1 MTLNQSIRE
10 LIKSW
15 VEQGFDAPH
24 ICSLLKSKASKAT
37 VYRWIDRIQK
47 NSMIA
52 KTSPGRPRTVR
63 TKKFIAKVKRNLV
76 INTKRKSA
84 RKIACDENCSPRT
97 VGRII
102 KEDLNLKAYKKIKVP
117 ALTVNHIK
125 QRKDFS
131 IWIRNNFTHDSC
143 QKILFFDEKWFNED
157 GQFNRQNDRVYAESR
172 QAANEDIGTHAVHKY
187 PFKVMV
193 WYGI

>member
-1 MTLNQSIRE
+1 M
-10 LIKSW
+10 
-15 VEQGFDAPH
+15 
-24 ICSLLKSKASKAT
+24 
-37 VYRWIDRIQK
+37 
-47 NSMIA
+47 
-52 KTSPGRPRTVR
+52 
-63 TKKFIAKVKRNLV
+63 
-76 INTKRKSA
+76 
-84 RKIACDENCSPRT
+84 
-97 VGRII
+97 GRII

-193 WYGI
+193 WYGLTYNGPTSIVVLPEKTSFDSDFYINSVLPKVSEEGIKLVMILFINKMEQRHIQVLKPKLALKIWVLSL